1 MNRFLVAAVCLLI
14 GCNSQPLDD
23 SAPSHADTAKPN
35 ASSTISTTS
44 IAELEK
50 NLEAAKSQI
59 AQLKCVHECTFTIL
73 HDSWRLEFIVFNSAS
88 GDSLLNAFSHYTSQI
103 RDQDGAWG
111 SEWLKGRMYFDSKE
125 TKYVSAYVVSDSLE
139 VDPVHFV
146 ETVIQRFEIYE
157 EDRLQIGR

>member
-1 MNRFLVAAVCLLI
+1 MNRFLAAAVCLLI

-23 SAPSHADTAKPN
+23 SGPFHADSAKPHS
-35 ASSTISTTS
+35 SSTISTTKT
-44 IAELEK
+44 AELER
-50 NLEAAKSQI
+50 NLDIAKSQI

-73 HDSWRLEFIVFNSAS
+73 HDNWRLKFVVLNSAS

-111 SEWLKGRMYFDSKE
+111 SEWLKARMYFDSKDS
-125 TKYVSAYVVSDSLE
+125 KYVSAYVVSDSLE
-139 VDPVHFV
+139 VDPVHLV

-157 EDRLQIGR
+157 EDRLQVGR